1 MELKGG
7 DCVGIRFARVVLGG
21 AARAGLYV
29 GRACLD
35 HSRLEPCMYVC
46 MYICIFFKLEL
57 LHEGHFGQFTTSA
70 AGSVEHQLAVGA
82 ACPAGDSEEVDC
94 NALSFVSFRVIG
106 LLHFREAACC

>member
-1 MELKGG
+1 MW
-7 DCVGIRFARVVLGG
+7 VFVLHTWCLGVPHEQG
-21 AARAGLYV
+21 FMWGVPAWTTHGLSHV
-29 GRACLD
+29 
-35 HSRLEPCMYVC
+35 CMYVC

-57 LHEGHFGQFTTSA
+57 LHEGHFGQFTASA